1 MFIFFVFCLLI
12 GACHNDEY
20 CREGATRSAL
30 VLRGPGLLTLSSLI
44 TLTSSEFRWL
54 VSFGYFTCF
63 LSYFQCPDIEFM
75 LALFYVSFF
84 SHCMFLN
91 FVRELLSG
99 EKEGLLQLP
108 SDKALLSDPIF
119 RPYVDKYAAV
129 CTKNIIC
136 CCASGDCQI
145 HEKLLVSCCS

>member
-1 MFIFFVFCLLI
+1 MQGRCHKERSGFEGPWTANPLIFDNSYFKWVPLVGFL
-12 GACHNDEY
+12 
-20 CREGATRSAL
+20 RSL
-30 VLRGPGLLTLSSLI
+30 HLFSVM
-44 TLTSSEFRWL
+44 
-54 VSFGYFTCF
+54 
-63 LSYFQCPDIEFM
+63 FQCPDIEFM

-129 CTKNIIC
+129 CTKNFIC
-136 CCASGDCQI
+136 CCASGACQI